1 MTEMCEKADICAIL
15 GTILENA
22 CENDRIEVDM
32 TFDTFGAATGL
43 NVVIEP
49 LGEPEVPPQLV
60 PVWPVYGDGVTC
72 ECEGALK

>member
-1 MTEMCEKADICAIL
+1 MCEKADICAIL
-15 GTILENA
+15 GTILDTARES
-22 CENDRIEVDM
+22 DRVEVSL
-32 TFDTFGAATGL
+32 TFDTFGAPATL